1 MTTISSL
8 TNRDRAVLKAV
19 AAGRCT
25 VSGPH
30 ADTLTIDGLC
40 CADQF
45 VGPRL
50 ADAGLIAGP
59 TTGLTDTGPARL
71 TESGRALLLAA

>member
-1 MTTISSL
+1 MTTTTL

-25 VSGPH
+25 VSDLH
-30 ADTLTIDGLC
+30 ASTLTIDGLR

-50 ADAGLIAGP
+50 AHAGLITVPRSAA
-59 TTGLTDTGPARL
+59 TVQTVL
-71 TESGRALLLAA
+71 TESGRALLQAA

>member
-1 MTTISSL
+1 MNTTTIAPLS
-8 TNRDRAVLKAV
+8 NRDRAVLKAV

-25 VSGPH
+25 VTGAH
-30 ADTLTIDGLC
+30 AGSLTIDGLC

-50 ADAGLIAGP
+50 AGAGLIAATLG
-59 TTGLTDTGPARL
+59 TGPA
-71 TESGRALLLAA
+71 TITDSGRALLLAA

>member
-1 MTTISSL
+1 MTTTTL
-8 TNRDRAVLKAV
+8 NNRDRAVLKAV

-25 VSGPH
+25 VSDLH
-30 ADTLTIDGLC
+30 ASTLTIDGLP

-50 ADAGLIAGP
+50 AHAGLIVVPGTAATVP
-59 TTGLTDTGPARL
+59 TTL
-71 TESGRALLLAA
+71 TESGRAFLLAA